1 MMSIVVVV
9 FVASQ
14 RIISVRGEERG
25 CGRRAAV
32 RGCPSQRG
40 LDDDDDEAG
49 GRAERAERQAGKAQ

>member
-25 CGRRAAV
+25 CGSKSGRAWV
-32 RGCPSQRG
+32 PSQRG
-40 LDDDDDEAG
+40 LDDDDEAG